1 MIVKTHGVYQLT
13 LDSIVHVAPHI
24 LSSINYPR
32 VISSPK
38 SMENKDKCLKL
49 NPCKK
54 LKLDVKRLSL
64 PLNSVSLQNAHASCK
79 NTKPKYAQTI
89 G

>member
-1 MIVKTHGVYQLT
+1 MIVKTHAFYQLT
-13 LDSIVHVAPHI
+13 LDSIVHAALHI
-24 LSSINYPR
+24 LSSINCPR

-38 SMENKDKCLKL
+38 SMENKNKCSNL

-54 LKLDVKRLSL
+54 VKLDVKFLNL
-64 PLNSVSLQNAHASCK
+64 PLNSVLLQNAHASCR
-79 NTKPKYAQTI
+79 NSKPKYAQTI

>member
-13 LDSIVHVAPHI
+13 LDSIVHAAPQI
-24 LSSINYPR
+24 LSLINCPH

-49 NPCKK
+49 SPCKK
-54 LKLDVKRLSL
+54 LKLDVKSLNL
-64 PLNSVSLQNAHASCK
+64 PLNSVLLRNAHASCR
-79 NTKPKYAQTI
+79 NAKPKYA
-89 G
+89 